1 MSKHGRTFG
10 KNLPAK
16 GCFGKNMG
24 RYEERPGSALSRS
37 NSLPQAVDR
46 PI

>member
-1 MSKHGRTFG
+1 MSKHGRTVA

-24 RYEERPGSALSRS
+24 RYEERL
-37 NSLPQAVDR
+37 AVR
-46 PI
+46 FRVRIVCRKP